1 MYERKRA
8 EAGKEKGEKSCTI
21 ERVVIM
27 SMKKGIVSLTLF
39 LFGVCTLSGCTKD
52 EILNHYNNIVQSAG
66 SAELT
71 GNLSLQGE
79 KEKGID
85 DYTGS
90 YQADYK
96 DFSDTEYLFG
106 GTSIKRE
113 AGKEISITCNLEVDE
128 GTAKVFWSSGA
139 EEPVTL
145 IETTGEYQD
154 TITLPDGGNYIG
166 IECENF
172 TGNIK
177 LEIE

>member
-1 MYERKRA
+1 
-8 EAGKEKGEKSCTI
+8 
-21 ERVVIM
+21 M
-27 SMKKGIVSLTLF
+27 SVKKGLVLLTLS

-52 EILNHYNNIVQSAG
+52 EVLDHSNNIVQSVG
-66 SAELT
+66 SSELT
-71 GNLSLQGE
+71 GNLFLQGK

-113 AGKEISITCNLEVDE
+113 AGKEISIICNLEIDE

-145 IETTGEYQD
+145 IETTGEYEN

-172 TGNIK
+172 TGNV
-177 LEIE
+177 EISVK

>member
-1 MYERKRA
+1 MKI
-8 EAGKEKGEKSCTI
+8 KEI
-21 ERVVIM
+21 YIDNYRN
-27 SMKKGIVSLTLF
+27 
-39 LFGVCTLSGCTKD
+39 LSGLTIKFD
-52 EILNHYNNIVQSAG
+52 SIMNFVIGNNGVGKSNLM
-66 SAELT
+66 ELIDT
-71 GNLSLQGE
+71 VFNKNAF
-79 KEKGID
+79 KE
-85 DYTGS
+85 
-90 YQADYK
+90 K

>member
-1 MYERKRA
+1 MENNTLCNRHSLGVNNHTKMYVTYTRIY
-8 EAGKEKGEKSCTI
+8 GWSDYGGESSYQPGYRL
-21 ERVVIM
+21 ENM
-27 SMKKGIVSLTLF
+27 MWMTL
-39 LFGVCTLSGCTKD
+39 LVYD
-52 EILNHYNNIVQSAG
+52 YIIP
-66 SAELT
+66 
-71 GNLSLQGE
+71 GE